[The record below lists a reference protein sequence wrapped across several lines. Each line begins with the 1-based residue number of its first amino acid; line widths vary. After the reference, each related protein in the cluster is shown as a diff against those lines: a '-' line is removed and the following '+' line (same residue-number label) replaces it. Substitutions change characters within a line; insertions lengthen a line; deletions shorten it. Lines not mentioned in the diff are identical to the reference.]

1 MEIKGFLRRP
11 QTLQPKFSLDVDVK
25 EYIKQCRKYQYYNYI
40 ANNHTGTNILDSINY
55 YKAEN
60 TFYNMYLAY
69 KHDNNVVD
77 PVKFKVIDTYNKLK
91 NSDMYDES
99 ICKMGL
105 VEIQGQYYLGIYFS
119 KLLLS
124 VVNSDREAIELRDI
138 YFYLNGA
145 NLHVF
150 RTTVDVSNTDF
161 IHPHVSGNFGSY
173 CLGTSPFRMSLDTL
187 TYSPDNFSDVDA
199 DIFWVNLYRTIT
211 QKTELGDHY
220 YALDKLGRGIA
231 LEWSDFLSNVYSHEE
246 FMTDFHKYITV
257 SLQQEEILVSL
268 DYDTIMKDYFH
279 LFSYES
285 NNVPE
290 YTTKLERVVRFND
303 VLIDKKKHTP
313 IYKKPRTMYNNI
325 NSLLSMLIRECA
337 PTSLINKVFDD
348 YKEKSKQSNNI
359 GEQSTGQNQVFEFQM
374 L

>member
-40 ANNHTGTNILDSINY
+40 ANNTSNTIKY

-60 TFYNMYLAY
+60 TFYNLYLAY
-69 KHDNNVVD
+69 KNDRDVVD
-77 PVKFKVIDTYNKLK
+77 PLKFKVVDTYNKLK
-91 NSDMYDES
+91 NSEMYDES

-105 VEIQGQYYLGIYFS
+105 VEIQGQYYLGIYFP

-145 NLHVF
+145 SLHVF
-150 RTTVDVSNTDF
+150 RTTVDVSNNDF

-187 TYSPDNFSDVDA
+187 TYSPDIFSDVDV

-220 YALDKLGRGIA
+220 YALDKLGRGIT
-231 LEWSDFLSNVYSHEE
+231 LEWSAFLDNVYNHEE
-246 FMTDFHKYITV
+246 FMTDFHKYITI

-268 DYDTIMKDYFH
+268 DYDTIKKDYFH

-285 NNVPE
+285 NDVPE

-313 IYKKPRTMYNNI
+313 IYKKSRTMYNNI
-325 NSLLSMLIRECA
+325 DSLLSMLIKECA

-359 GEQSTGQNQVFEFQM
+359 GEQSTGQNQVFEFQV